1 MDLEQAQQVTCASL
15 YKGILSLLM
24 AFFQE
29 VGIYSKSIRRIK
41 YNQYSDH
48 DPEGATGGVL

>member
-29 VGIYSKSIRRIK
+29 VGIYSKPIRRIK